1 MRITALLTLI
11 LLVGLP
17 ACGGEADAPGTASPV
32 AEHEHATPGTR
43 ADAATPRIEAGV
55 QVVEIEATLIGFQPR
70 AVQLEGGVPARLVF
84 TRRTEDECVQHVRFP
99 AFDVEK
105 TALPLGEP
113 VAIEFTPSEDGTFT
127 FVCGMDMQKGTV
139 VVEA

>member
-1 MRITALLTLI
+1 MRIPSFLVLVF
-11 LLVGLP
+11 LLVFAACESEAEAPEAATP
-17 ACGGEADAPGTASPV
+17 A
-32 AEHEHATPGTR
+32 AEHQHATPGTR
-43 ADAATPRIEAGV
+43 ADAAMPRVEDGV
-55 QVVEIEATLIGFQPR
+55 QIVEIDATLMGFRPR

-84 TRRTEDECVQHVRFP
+84 TRQTEDECVQHVQIP
-99 AFDVEK
+99 AFGVEE

-113 VAIEFTPSEDGTFT
+113 VAIEFTPEDDGTFT